1 MRMMMKSLF
10 VGALF
15 PLAAVVAPG
24 AADAAP
30 CSTTAVAYSIW
41 VTPGFS
47 CTITDASLHI
57 TGAVFGAGSVAT
69 VSESL
74 GNNISLVASIPNM
87 TDVTTTFAGTTSL
100 SIVKDALVLGGTGTN
115 ISAIRNDF
123 SQTGVTTPRTQKVT
137 SALIA

>member
-1 MRMMMKSLF
+1 MRKQLNRLLTCLWHKDCSPSKRHERAVNVNGCPIHVGETQMRMVIKSLF

-47 CTITDASLHI
+47 CTITDTLGTKTFSNFSFASG
-57 TGAVFGAGSVAT
+57 TGF
-69 VSESL
+69 
-74 GNNISLVASIPNM
+74 
-87 TDVTTTFAGTTSL
+87 SL
-100 SIVKDALVLGGTGTN
+100 SNVSV
-115 ISAIRNDF
+115 
-123 SQTGVTTPRTQKVT
+123 
-137 SALIA
+137 

>member
-1 MRMMMKSLF
+1 MRMMMESLF

-47 CTITDASLHI
+47 CTITDTLGTKTFSDFAFAKRSRSM
-57 TGAVFGAGSVAT
+57 TAT
-69 VSESL
+69 NSRPCCV
-74 GNNISLVASIPNM
+74 SIPGIPM
-87 TDVTTTFAGTTSL
+87 QIPRKKAG
-100 SIVKDALVLGGTGTN
+100 V
-115 ISAIRNDF
+115 
-123 SQTGVTTPRTQKVT
+123 
-137 SALIA
+137 